1 MQQKL
6 QGRMISLRSSVVLE
20 RQITYVALLRRT
32 CSAPVC
38 GISPALGLLVRQK
51 EAVADEMVQVED

>member
-1 MQQKL
+1 M
-6 QGRMISLRSSVVLE
+6 VLE